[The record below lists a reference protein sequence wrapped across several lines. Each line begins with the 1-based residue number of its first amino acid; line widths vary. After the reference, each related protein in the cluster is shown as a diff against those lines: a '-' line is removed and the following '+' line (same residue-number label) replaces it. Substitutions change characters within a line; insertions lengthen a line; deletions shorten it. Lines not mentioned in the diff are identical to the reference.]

1 MNNYQNFSI
10 MNAEQLMEVNGGG
23 FAYDVGR
30 ILRLIARGGPNSM
43 TAIADWIAN
52 DVVNEVV
59 NG

>member
-1 MNNYQNFSI
+1 
-10 MNAEQLMEVNGGG
+10 MNAEQLMKVNGGG
-23 FAYDVGR
+23 FAFDVGR
-30 ILRLIARGGPNSM
+30 FLRLIALGGPTSM